1 MGNPEI
7 SDIGSSDMVASSKI
21 AGEVRAGR
29 SRCPHGMSCYRKS
42 PDHKAQFSHPGDAD
56 WEAPEDP
63 GKPVYVGG
71 EVPCAPCLPD
81 EESVEDRG
89 LMGAAGGAAAVLGAG
104 AVAHHA
110 GALEWA
116 HDRPGMALVGGA
128 AAVIAGAIAGSK
140 LEDHMAG
147 KHDETKPGS
156 EGHSRPS
163 KPLCKYFATGHCRDG
178 RRCRYQH
185 SNPALMHTTGAGRK
199 LVVHVKNASGLRNTD
214 GPFAGKSDPY
224 VILRLVDA
232 SGKTVAGPK
241 QTGVKDDTLNP
252 VWNEEI
258 VFEGLDTPAAY
269 TLKLNVFD
277 KDTFLGTG
285 HLDWLS
291 SDDRLGDGAVDL
303 GTLYKSKGFQEKELV
318 IERRKLGFVKAK
330 LNIALSTLGQWG
342 N

>member
-1 MGNPEI
+1 
-7 SDIGSSDMVASSKI
+7 
-21 AGEVRAGR
+21 
-29 SRCPHGMSCYRKS
+29 
-42 PDHKAQFSHPGDAD
+42 
-56 WEAPEDP
+56 
-63 GKPVYVGG
+63 
-71 EVPCAPCLPD
+71 
-81 EESVEDRG
+81 VEDRG

-104 AVAHHA
+104 GAAHQA

-116 HDRPGMALVGGA
+116 KDRPGMALLGA
-128 AAVIAGAIAGSK
+128 VATVIAGAAAGSK

-147 KHDETKPGS
+147 KPCETAPASGGYS
-156 EGHSRPS
+156 HAS
-163 KPLCKYFATGHCRDG
+163 KPLCKYFAAGHCQHG
-178 RRCRYQH
+178 RNCTYSH
-185 SNPALMHTTGAGRK
+185 VSPSKDAASSSGRSKK
-199 LVVHVKNASGLRNTD
+199 LVVRVKNAIGLRNTD

-241 QTGVKDDTLNP
+241 QTSVKDDTLSP
-252 VWNEEI
+252 VWNEDI

-291 SDDRLGDGAVDL
+291 SDDKLGDGSVIL
-303 GTLYKSKGFQEKELV
+303 GTLYRNPGFQERELV
-318 IERRKLGFVKAK
+318 IERRKLGLFKAK
-330 LNIALSTLGQWG
+330 LNIALSTEGQWG